1 MKQIDPHKKVYHNS
15 KTGKRKERLKRES
28 TPLLAAKNGCVGS
41 KQTKPRAEKQN
52 PGESKTQIIGK
63 LLNIIEVTI
72 HVFFHQKAN

>member
-1 MKQIDPHKKVYHNS
+1 MGVLED
-15 KTGKRKERLKRES
+15 
-28 TPLLAAKNGCVGS
+28 
-41 KQTKPRAEKQN
+41 KQTKPTAEKQK